1 MFGFFTLKIKHM
13 SYTKIV
19 FNVLLITL
27 VLGITG
33 CGQKPE
39 IKGPTTE
46 KIQKEENENPKKSHT
61 TFNLHWDEKK
71 TKI

>member
-1 MFGFFTLKIKHM
+1 M
-13 SYTKIV
+13 SHTKIA
-19 FNVLLITL
+19 FNILLITL
-27 VLGITG
+27 VLSITG

-39 IKGPTTE
+39 IKEPTTG

-71 TKI
+71 MKI